1 MTIDVHCHYLPAELL
16 DMFNKTP
23 EYANIP
29 KILKM
34 MDQNRIDQAVLLF
47 PGGERPATPGG
58 WTEACEVYNNTV
70 AAVVKENSGRFIG
83 AGILPIDNP
92 LQVACELN
100 RLHDLGLKFIC
111 LLSSY
116 QGVHLDDKKFF
127 PVYDFAR
134 RHGVPVYV
142 HPQTS
147 FVLPTDFADDVLI
160 ESAISPIFDMAISVS
175 KMITSGVFLKYE
187 DVRFIFGHAGT
198 MMALLQNDID
208 EDYAYFRRHQK
219 IKDIFMRPSQYLKNV
234 FWETGGGTSVLGL
247 QVLVNQLD
255 PERILFG
262 TNYPKSTKVQEMREA
277 LEKAVIDESLRELIL
292 GGNILK
298 IL

>member
-1 MTIDVHCHYLPAELL
+1 
-16 DMFNKTP
+16 MFNRTS
-23 EYANIP
+23 EYANIT

-34 MDQNRIDQAVLLF
+34 MDHNRIDQAVLLF

-58 WTEACEVYNNTV
+58 WTEACEVYNSAV
-70 AAVVKENSGRFIG
+70 AAVVKKSGGRFIG
-83 AGILPIDNP
+83 AGILPVDNP
-92 LQVACELN
+92 LQMPQELRRMN
-100 RLHDLGLKFIC
+100 DLGLKFIC

-116 QGVHLDDKKFF
+116 QGVHLDDKRFL
-127 PVYDFAR
+127 PIYDFAR
-134 RHGVPVYV
+134 SHGVPVYV

-160 ESAISPIFDMAISVS
+160 ESAISPVFDMAISVS

-219 IKDIFMRPSQYLKNV
+219 IKDIFMRPSQHLKNV
-234 FWETGGGTSVLGL
+234 FWETGGCTSVFGF
-247 QVLVNQLD
+247 QILVNLLD

-262 TNYPKSTKVQEMREA
+262 TNYPKSTKIPEMRAA
-277 LEKAVIDESLRELIL
+277 LEQAIVDKSLLDLIL

-298 IL
+298 IM